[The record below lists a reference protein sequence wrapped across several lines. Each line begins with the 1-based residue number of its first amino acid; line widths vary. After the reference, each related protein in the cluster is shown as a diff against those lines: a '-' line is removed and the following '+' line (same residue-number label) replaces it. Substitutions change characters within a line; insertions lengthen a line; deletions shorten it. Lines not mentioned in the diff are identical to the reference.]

1 MKSIFGKLKMSWFTV
16 ILFAIATGLYT
27 GIMMVIPSLKNT
39 SFQDIGT
46 FYEWWVIF
54 AIIVVVNCKKEIE
67 AAFKCFIFF
76 LISQPIIYGVQILLG
91 YLTLE
96 NALIFYR
103 TTWLP
108 MTFLTLPGG
117 FIAYFCKKQNVV
129 GAIILGIGNTILGAM
144 GIHYIKELLTS
155 FPHHLLSAIVCFVSI
170 VILSFYIQKEK
181 RNKIIA
187 IITPIIL
194 VGALAIFLKVTGRV
208 F

>member
-54 AIIVVVNCKKEIE
+54 AIIVVVNCKKGIE

-117 FIAYFCKKQNVV
+117 FIAYFCKKQNVF